1 MSVASAIYNE
11 TCHICEVISQSF
23 KKLARTI
30 IIGRQYSANRIV
42 AQQLKD
48 MGEFRDQSLESLIK
62 ELNKRTTAE
71 WK

>member
-11 TCHICEVISQSF
+11 TCHICEVISQSL
-23 KKLARTI
+23 KSITKRI
-30 IIGRQYSANRIV
+30 IIGRQYSANRII
-42 AQQLKD
+42 AQQLID
-48 MGEFRDQSLESLIK
+48 LGEYRGQPLDVVLK

>member
-11 TCHICEVISQSF
+11 TCHICEVISKSL
-23 KKLARTI
+23 KSITKRI
-30 IIGRQYSANRIV
+30 IIGRQYSANRII
-42 AQQLKD
+42 AQQLID
-48 MGEFRDQSLESLIK
+48 LGEYRGQPLDVVLK

>member
-11 TCHICEVISQSF
+11 TCHICEVIS
-23 KKLARTI
+23 KKKSITKRI
-30 IIGRQYSANRIV
+30 IIGRQYSANRII
-42 AQQLKD
+42 AQQLID
-48 MGEFRDQSLESLIK
+48 LGEYRGQPLDVVLK

>member
-1 MSVASAIYNE
+1 MSVATAIYNE
-11 TCHICEVISQSF
+11 TCHICEVISQTLKSIT
-23 KKLARTI
+23 KTI

-48 MGEFRDQSLESLIK
+48 MGEFRNQSLESLIK
-62 ELNKRTTAE
+62 ELNERTTAE

>member
-11 TCHICEVISQSF
+11 TCHICEVINQTL
-23 KKLARTI
+23 KKITRKI
-30 IIGRQYSANRIV
+30 IIGRQYSTNRVV

-48 MGEFRDQSLESLIK
+48 MGEFRDHSLESLII
-62 ELNKRTTAE
+62 ELNERTTKE

>member
-11 TCHICEVISQSF
+11 TCHICEVISQSL
-23 KKLARTI
+23 KSITKRI

-48 MGEFRDQSLESLIK
+48 MGEFRNQSLESLIK
-62 ELNKRTTAE
+62 ELNERTTAE

>member
-11 TCHICEVISQSF
+11 TCHTCEVISKSL
-23 KKLARTI
+23 KSITKRI
-30 IIGRQYSANRIV
+30 IIGRQYSANRII
-42 AQQLKD
+42 AQQLID
-48 MGEFRDQSLESLIK
+48 LGEYRGQPLDVVLK

>member
-11 TCHICEVISQSF
+11 TCHICEVISQSL
-23 KKLARTI
+23 KSITKRI
-30 IIGRQYSANRIV
+30 IIGRQYSANRII
-42 AQQLKD
+42 AQQLID
-48 MGEFRDQSLESLIK
+48 LGEYRGQPLDAVLK